1 MSKEI
6 SSNWYSWLKG
16 QYKFI
21 YTTNR
26 FNSSTKTAITEI
38 HLAECI
44 CYDWIEKLIQTFTAG
59 LDEVLKKSPAV
70 FLFNDDLT
78 EKGITWTIMK
88 RYKETIHMT
97 NQ

>member
-1 MSKEI
+1 MIKRNQYMSKEI

-44 CYDWIEKLIQTFTAG
+44 CYDWLEKWIQTFTAG
-59 LDEVLKKSPAV
+59 LDEKFFWK
-70 FLFNDDLT
+70 
-78 EKGITWTIMK
+78 ITSV
-88 RYKETIHMT
+88 EEEPSSLPL
-97 NQ
+97 